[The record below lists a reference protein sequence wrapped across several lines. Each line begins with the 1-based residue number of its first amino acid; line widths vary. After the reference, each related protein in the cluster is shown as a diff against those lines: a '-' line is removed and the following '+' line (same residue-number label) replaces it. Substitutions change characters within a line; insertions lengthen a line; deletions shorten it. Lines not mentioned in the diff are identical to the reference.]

1 LGGYITGFGLNVK
14 GFFCLFLPYFAL
26 FFLDISCWTCHTSY
40 VNWEK
45 RGKFMLVLES
55 FAALVFTIVYV
66 MYLYVQPKV
75 VKLYNS
81 WRFS

>member
-1 LGGYITGFGLNVK
+1 
-14 GFFCLFLPYFAL
+14 
-26 FFLDISCWTCHTSY
+26 
-40 VNWEK
+40 
-45 RGKFMLVLES
+45 MLVLES

-75 VKLYNS
+75 VKLFTK

>member
-1 LGGYITGFGLNVK
+1 
-14 GFFCLFLPYFAL
+14 
-26 FFLDISCWTCHTSY
+26 
-40 VNWEK
+40 
-45 RGKFMLVLES
+45 MLVLES